1 MIKTTITTILILFCT
16 FCYGQETKTF
26 KKDNISFEYPNHWI
40 TRDFPGCYILV
51 SEPPK
56 GQMSVMTTFDVALE
70 EGYESLKQYS
80 KSYENKIKAN
90 EQFKDFK
97 VKMKKEID
105 FKGIKAIEYN
115 CTATVSY
122 LPTEWKSVVFMKD
135 GKIYKLSTT
144 SLIGQFYLQKET
156 TEKIFESFKIE

>member
-1 MIKTTITTILILFCT
+1 MTKKTITTILVLFCA

-40 TRDFPGCYILV
+40 TRDFPGYYILV

-56 GQMSVMTTFDVALE
+56 EQMSVMTTIDVALE
-70 EGYESLKQYS
+70 VGYESLKQYS
-80 KSYENKIKAN
+80 KSYEKKMKTN

-97 VKMKKEID
+97 VKMKKQID
-105 FKGIKAIEYN
+105 FKGMKAIEYN

-122 LPTEWKSVVFMKD
+122 LPIEWKSIIFMKY
-135 GKIYKLSTT
+135 GKIYKLSTC
-144 SLIGQFYLQKET
+144 SLIGQFYLQTEM
-156 TEKIFESFKIE
+156 TEKIYESFKIE

>member
-1 MIKTTITTILILFCT
+1 MKKTTITTIIILFCT

-26 KKDNISFEYPNHWI
+26 KKDNISFKYPNHWI
-40 TRDFPGCYILV
+40 TRDFPSFYILV

-56 GQMSVMTTFDVALE
+56 EQMSVMTTFDVALE
-70 EGYESLKQYS
+70 AGYESLKQYS
-80 KSYENKIKAN
+80 NSYEKKMKTN

-97 VKMKKEID
+97 VKMKKQID
-105 FKGIKAIEYN
+105 FKGMKAIEYN

-122 LPTEWKSVVFMKD
+122 LPIEWKSIIFMKD
-135 GKIYKLSTT
+135 EKIYKLSTT
-144 SLIGQFYLQKET
+144 SLIGEYILQNKV